1 MNIDIEKYINI
12 YLQEKKDILENYPVE
27 KVVEA
32 VELVFDSYMED
43 RTIFSMANGGN
54 SGTLDH
60 LYCDFTH
67 HPFVSEDK
75 SSSLGDNIKRLK
87 FINLCSSPAEIT
99 GLVNDFGVDKMY
111 SAALA
116 PQVSKNDLVMG
127 FSGSGNS
134 KNIVEA
140 FKFAKSKGAK
150 TISISKGNGGKSHE
164 IADLSI
170 IIPGR
175 SNFPGQTG
183 SNDNNFHF
191 EDEVLSINSIIVGLL
206 KLKIQNELN

>member
-75 SSSLGDNIKRLK
+75 HSSIDENIKRL
-87 FINLCSSPAEIT
+87 NY
-99 GLVNDFGVDKMY
+99 GVKD
-111 SAALA
+111 
-116 PQVSKNDLVMG
+116 
-127 FSGSGNS
+127 
-134 KNIVEA
+134 I
-140 FKFAKSKGAK
+140 
-150 TISISKGNGGKSHE
+150 
-164 IADLSI
+164 
-170 IIPGR
+170 
-175 SNFPGQTG
+175 
-183 SNDNNFHF
+183 
-191 EDEVLSINSIIVGLL
+191 
-206 KLKIQNELN
+206 

>member
-1 MNIDIEKYINI
+1 
-12 YLQEKKDILENYPVE
+12 
-27 KVVEA
+27 
-32 VELVFDSYMED
+32 
-43 RTIFSMANGGN
+43 
-54 SGTLDH
+54 
-60 LYCDFTH
+60 
-67 HPFVSEDK
+67 
-75 SSSLGDNIKRLK
+75 
-87 FINLCSSPAEIT
+87 
-99 GLVNDFGVDKMY
+99 MY

-150 TISISKGNGGKSHE
+150 TISISRDGGKSHE

-170 IIPGR
+170 IIPGS

-206 KLKIQNELN
+206 KLKIQMNSTELNQKINLLKFFICKMCFIAKSGHPMSSLSCADIIGILYFDIMNHGIDKFMLSKGHAAQVCTQL